1 MQLKMYAIACDQAEA
16 VKNCFNGK
24 YTNQPFWADRKTL
37 VPILERAK
45 LDNPDLAHTLRIF
58 CIKVS
63 D

>member
-24 YTNQPFWADRKTL
+24 YTNQLFWADRKTL
-37 VPILERAK
+37 VLILERAK